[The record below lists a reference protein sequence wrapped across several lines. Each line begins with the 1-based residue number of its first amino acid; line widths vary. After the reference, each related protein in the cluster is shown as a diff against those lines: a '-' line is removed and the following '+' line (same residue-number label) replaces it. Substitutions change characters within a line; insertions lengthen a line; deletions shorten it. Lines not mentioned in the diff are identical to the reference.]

1 VYGVKLFQLA
11 EALGITQNQAATALG
26 LARTQTHLWAHGKR
40 AIPEVHLEKLLEMVG
55 QAADAALEKLD
66 AESST
71 LREEFSGERSQL
83 KDTILS
89 LCEDVRMEMLERA
102 GVGPTAMV
110 AGSLAALS
118 KFTGM
123 NPEEFRKGDTPIELM
138 AEATRL
144 FQAAQLLQRLEPLE
158 RVLERGKRA
167 SGAKSTSRL
176 D

>member
-1 VYGVKLFQLA
+1 VLGVKLFHLA
-11 EALGITQNQAATALG
+11 EALGITQNKAATALG

-40 AIPEVHLEKLLEMVG
+40 PIPEAHLEKLLQMVG
-55 QAADAALEKLD
+55 QAADTELAALD
-66 AESST
+66 AEPST

-83 KDTILS
+83 RDMILS

-110 AGSLAALS
+110 AGSLAKLS
-118 KFTGM
+118 KFIGM
-123 NPEEFRKGDTPIELM
+123 HPEEFRKGDTPVELM

-158 RVLERGKRA
+158 RVLERGK
-167 SGAKSTSRL
+167 SVSNSKST
-176 D
+176 